1 MGEAAAGAVDV
12 AASGVGDVA
21 VAGVGV
27 GEAFVSSA
35 REAVPLADKRTTTVP
50 ARTNER
56 IFVTQFNIVWVGF
69 DRWFLVKA
77 CWHRPFLFVEKP
89 QRTTGRV
96 YYGVC
101 KPVLAVLVPLGNTS
115 GDQWIPALRALANP
129 KEQTLSLSK
138 FRQPACFCTVL
149 ERSGRFSGERLCF
162 ALFG

>member
-1 MGEAAAGAVDV
+1 VGEAAAGAVDV

-35 REAVPLADKRTTTVP
+35 REAVPLADTRTITVP

-77 CWHRPFLFVEKP
+77 CWHRPFLFLEKP
-89 QRTTGRV
+89 QKNHRKGLLR
-96 YYGVC
+96 G
-101 KPVLAVLVPLGNTS
+101 LQTS
-115 GDQWIPALRALANP
+115 VSSARATWQY
-129 KEQTLSLSK
+129 K
-138 FRQPACFCTVL
+138 R
-149 ERSGRFSGERLCF
+149 
-162 ALFG
+162 